1 MIVGGRCVAGK
12 GPSTDAALGC
22 RPESVPCVASCAET
36 VHANKANPKF
46 THEILRIVFRSD
58 NLYSGATAASCDDS
72 NRSFQSAWA
81 SQILDVCPIS

>member
-22 RPESVPCVASCAET
+22 RPEFVPCVASCAET

-46 THEILRIVFRSD
+46 THEILREETICTPEPRQRVVMTLTGVSSPLGRLKSLTFVPYPEK
-58 NLYSGATAASCDDS
+58 L
-72 NRSFQSAWA
+72 
-81 SQILDVCPIS
+81 